1 MTNIISQLDPQVI
14 IIIILGVA
22 STAQFFLIRK
32 IGIVS
37 RSYAR
42 MTVAKARIL
51 ADGKITLEDQD
62 IIPFVQDTFAF
73 MTELENLT
81 QYITGLIINHPS
93 TGWIKGY
100 GPQIAAVERAIVNEL
115 TKDDGQNVTTQ
126 VISKPVPAPVTPPVP
141 TTEQLAQPVS
151 TPPAGA

>member
-1 MTNIISQLDPQVI
+1 MTETLSLDPQVI
-14 IIIILGVA
+14 IILILGLV
-22 STAQFFLIRK
+22 STAQFYVIRR
-32 IGIVS
+32 IGNVS

-51 ADGKITLEDQD
+51 ADGKITLEDPD

-73 MTELENLT
+73 MTAIENLT

-100 GPQIAAVERAIVNEL
+100 APQIAAVEERVINEL
-115 TKDDGQNVTTQ
+115 AKDDGQNVTPQ
-126 VISKPVPAPVTPPVP
+126 VIPEPVQPPTAPPVP
-141 TTEQLAQPVS
+141 TPEQPAQPVS
-151 TPPAGA
+151 TPAGT